1 MNNCF
6 TNEEVSFMNNLGINY
21 DFNNLT
27 DDEWVELE
35 DIVATKLE
43 TEGLNE
49 LYEPNRIG
57 LICEEILSKLP

>member
-6 TNEEVSFMNNLGINY
+6 TTEEVSFMKNLGINY

-27 DDEWVELE
+27 DDEWVKLE

-49 LYEPNRIG
+49 SYEPNEIG